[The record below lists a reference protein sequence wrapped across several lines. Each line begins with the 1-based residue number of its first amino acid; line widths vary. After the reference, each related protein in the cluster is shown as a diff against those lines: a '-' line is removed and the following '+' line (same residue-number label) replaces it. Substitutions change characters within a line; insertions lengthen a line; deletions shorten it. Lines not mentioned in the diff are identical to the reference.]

1 MGVSSLRIVVMAG
14 GRATRMNGVEK
25 ALLRLRGKPLIEYV
39 LDAAGELGGELY
51 IAPSKHTPLTK
62 RWCIE
67 RGVRIIETIGEG
79 YSRDLRYVASR
90 VDRPI
95 LLLPVDTPFLTAELL
110 NKFLTEAW
118 RRRESLITL
127 IADRSSFPKE
137 LQRSPLKAPV
147 GISLLKGEDWS
158 WSDVVMDRFP
168 ELLDIDTWPELRFSE
183 ALLK

>member
-1 MGVSSLRIVVMAG
+1 MSSLRIVVMAG

>member
-1 MGVSSLRIVVMAG
+1 MSSLRIVVMAG
-14 GRATRMNGVEK
+14 GRASRMNGVEK

>member
-1 MGVSSLRIVVMAG
+1 MSALRIVVMAG

-25 ALLRLRGKPLIEYV
+25 ALLKLRGKPLIEYL
-39 LDAAGELGGELY
+39 LDVAGELGGEFY

-67 RGVRIIETIGEG
+67 KGIQIIETAGEG

-90 VDRPI
+90 VNRP
-95 LLLPVDTPFLTAELL
+95 LLFLPVDAPFLTAELL
-110 NKFLTEAW
+110 NEFLAEAW

-127 IADRSSFPKE
+127 IADRSNFPRE
-137 LQRSPLKAPV
+137 IRRTPLRSPV
-147 GISLLKGEDWS
+147 GVSLLKGDDWT
-158 WSDVVMDRFP
+158 WGNVVMDEFP

-183 ALLK
+183 ALLR

>member
-1 MGVSSLRIVVMAG
+1 MSALRIVVMAG

-25 ALLRLRGKPLIEYV
+25 ALLKLKGKPLIEYV
-39 LDAAGELGGELY
+39 LDVAGELGGEFY
-51 IAPSKHTPLTK
+51 VAPSRHTPLTK
-62 RWCIE
+62 RWCVE
-67 RGVRIIETIGEG
+67 RGISMIETMGEG

-95 LLLPVDTPFLTAELL
+95 LFLPADTPFITAELL
-110 NKFLTEAW
+110 NEFLAEAW

-127 IADRSSFPKE
+127 IADRSNFPKE
-137 LQRSPLKAPV
+137 LRRDPLKSPIGV
-147 GISLLKGEDWS
+147 SLLKGEDWS

-183 ALLK
+183 ALLR

>member
-1 MGVSSLRIVVMAG
+1 VGPLRIVVMAG
-14 GRATRMNGVEK
+14 GRASRMNGVEK

-51 IAPSKHTPLTK
+51 IAPSRHTPLTK

-67 RGVRIIETIGEG
+67 RVIRIIETAGEG
-79 YSRDLRYVASR
+79 YSRDLRCVASR

-95 LLLPVDTPFLTAELL
+95 LFLPVDAPFLTAELL
-110 NKFLTEAW
+110 NEFLAEAW

-127 IADRSSFPKE
+127 IVDRSGFPEE
-137 LQRSPLKAPV
+137 LRRNPLKSPMGV
-147 GISLLKGEDWS
+147 SLLKGEGWS

-183 ALLK
+183 ALLR

>member
-1 MGVSSLRIVVMAG
+1 VSSLRIVVMAG

-39 LDAAGELGGELY
+39 LDVAGELGGELY

>member
-1 MGVSSLRIVVMAG
+1 VSSLRIVVMAG

>member
-1 MGVSSLRIVVMAG
+1 MSSLKIVVMAG
-14 GRATRMNGVEK
+14 GRASRMNGVEK

-39 LDAAGELGGELY
+39 LDVAGELGGELY
-51 IAPSKHTPLTK
+51 IAPSRHTPLTK

-67 RGVRIIETIGEG
+67 RGIQLIETAGEG

-95 LLLPVDTPFLTAELL
+95 LFLPVDAPFLTAELL
-110 NKFLTEAW
+110 DEFLAEAW

-127 IADRSSFPKE
+127 IADRSGFPEE
-137 LQRSPLKAPV
+137 LRRNPLKSPMGV
-147 GISLLKGEDWS
+147 SLLKGGGWS

-183 ALLK
+183 ALLR